1 LLFQALDIIHKLV
14 GPKISM
20 KNIVLLV
27 LLSSLIQGCTS
38 ISQPTASTPLVENAL
53 KFFTSTAFVD
63 FSLSEALFDLKTGAK
78 LVIEQQPAVMGDKY
92 FAATGNTCR
101 KLTLEKLGQRTYCLN
116 NLGSWYK
123 VKRVISEYNE
133 DKPEDNL

>member
-1 LLFQALDIIHKLV
+1 
-14 GPKISM
+14 M
-20 KNIVLLV
+20 KNIMLLAV
-27 LLSSLIQGCTS
+27 LSSLIQGCTS

-53 KFFTSTAFVD
+53 EFSTSTAFLD

-78 LVIEQQPAVMGDKY
+78 LVIEQHPAVMGEKY

-101 KLTLEKLGQRTYCLN
+101 KLTLEKLGQRIYCLN
-116 NLGSWYK
+116 NLGSWHK

-133 DKPEDNL
+133 DKSEGTL